1 MSTETRYGSTGTG
14 TLFSAPTSVSSQ
26 GSLTN
31 NWAQVTANCFSDPT
45 LDTGGVRYRAI
56 GSSIGREDGVAYPFY
71 QSFKNIPVVGEVIL
85 LIPGPKPGGDL
96 KSVSGDYYLPA
107 LNIWNNPQ
115 GGRSSTGNYLTQLK
129 DGWEETVDNNAL
141 YPFPGDVIIEG
152 RKGQSIRFSENLV
165 QGQSDGSKTPLTPWI
180 SRQGKGHQS
189 TIAIVSGI
197 STTGDATNY
206 VTENINTDASSIY
219 LLQDQKVNLRAP
231 HEWKREGLT
240 SYGALTLPSG
250 SNDYIGNQILFNSD
264 RLYLNARKEHILLS
278 AQLHVGLLGDQVH
291 LDAKNTINF
300 AAPRVQ
306 LTPAANN
313 PLVRGEQ
320 LITELE
326 NLYSR
331 LAALTETLSDT
342 LNSLDIPT
350 DTVDELKDHLI
361 GRVDND
367 NQKLKESLL
376 SKTVYLS

>member
-1 MSTETRYGSTGTG
+1 MSTETRYGSTGIG
-14 TLFSAPTSVSSQ
+14 GLFGAPVTTTSQ

-31 NWAQVTANCFSDPT
+31 NWAQVTANCFSDTT

-71 QSFKNIPVVGEVIL
+71 QSFKTIPVVGEVVL

-115 GGRSSTGNYLTQLK
+115 GGRSSIGNYLNQLK

-165 QGQSDGSKTPLTPWI
+165 QEQSDGSKTPLTPWI
-180 SRQGKGHQS
+180 SRQEKRHQS
-189 TIAIVSGI
+189 TVTIVSGI
-197 STTGDATNY
+197 TTTGDATNY

-219 LLQDQKVNLRAP
+219 LLQNQKVNLQAP

-240 SYGALTLPSG
+240 SYGTLTLPSG
-250 SNDYIGNQILFNSD
+250 SNSYTGNQILFNSD

-278 AQLHVGLLGDQVH
+278 AQQHVGLLGFQVH
-291 LDAKNTINF
+291 LDAVNTINL
-300 AAPRVQ
+300 AAPTVL
-306 LTPAANN
+306 LTAAARNPAIK
-313 PLVRGEQ
+313 GDQ

-331 LAALTETLSDT
+331 LAALTETLSDVV
-342 LNSLDIPT
+342 NSLNVGT
-350 DTVDELKDHLI
+350 DTVDELKDHLK
-361 GRVDND
+361 GRIDNG

>member
-1 MSTETRYGSTGTG
+1 MSTETRYGSIGIGIDSSGTS
-14 TLFSAPTSVSSQ
+14 LNSQ
-26 GSLTN
+26 GALTN
-31 NWAQVTANCFSDPT
+31 NWAQVTTTSANDYT
-45 LDTGGVRYRAI
+45 LNPGGIRYRAL
-56 GSSIGREDGVAYPFY
+56 GSNTGVDGGIAYPFY
-71 QSFKNIPVVGEVIL
+71 QSFKTMPVIGEVVLIL
-85 LIPGPKPGGDL
+85 PGPKPGGRQRGP
-96 KSVSGDYYLPA
+96 SGDYYFPA
-107 LNIWNNPQ
+107 LNIWNHPQSGIVSDDNLKLTADREWVETPDTNPLLPY
-115 GGRSSTGNYLTQLK
+115 S
-129 DGWEETVDNNAL
+129 
-141 YPFPGDVIIEG
+141 GDVILEG
-152 RKGQSIRFSENLV
+152 RKGQSIRLSEN
-165 QGQSDGSKTPLTPWI
+165 SSRTPW
-180 SRQGKGHQS
+180 SNPNARHQS
-189 TIAIVSGI
+189 TVTLVSGVN
-197 STTGDATNY
+197 TTGNAEQF
-206 VTENINTDASSIY
+206 VTEDINRDASSIY
-219 LLQDQKVNLRAP
+219 LLQNQKVNLLAP
-231 HEWKREGLT
+231 HGWKREGLT

-250 SNDYIGNQILFNSD
+250 SNDYVGNQILFNSD

-331 LAALTETLSDT
+331 LASLTETLSDV
-342 LNSLDIPT
+342 LSSLDVGT

-361 GRVDND
+361 DRIDND